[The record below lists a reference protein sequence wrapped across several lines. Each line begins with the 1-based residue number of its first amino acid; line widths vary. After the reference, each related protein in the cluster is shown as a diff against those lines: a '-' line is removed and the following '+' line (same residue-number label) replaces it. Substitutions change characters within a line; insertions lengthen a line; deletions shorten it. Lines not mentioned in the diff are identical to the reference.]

1 MLLANWFCFVQTE
14 DGKVV
19 AVHHSPTESQN
30 TVDFKRSI
38 AAAFQANFK
47 GTTEEMESD
56 PQSNHMA
63 YYRYLAIEC
72 LFIGNVQ
79 LAPLATF

>member
-19 AVHHSPTESQN
+19 AVHHSSTESQN
-30 TVDFKRSI
+30 IVDFKRAI

-56 PQSNHMA
+56 PQSTHMA
-63 YYRYLAIEC
+63 HY
-72 LFIGNVQ
+72 
-79 LAPLATF
+79 T